1 MKIIF
6 GTIFLLIFIVAVGG
20 IAFTYVFSVNNNIDN
35 MLKKKGFKNYRNY
48 KKRAA
53 QSKPLESSIPEQR
66 KVKPDK
72 YNERYNYKMQKKEE
86 KRQVEE
92 YLYYEI
98 NKRRK

>member
-6 GTIFLLIFIVAVGG
+6 GTVFLLIFIVAVGG

-35 MLKKKGFKNYRNY
+35 MLKKKGFKNYKNY
-48 KKRAA
+48 KKCA
-53 QSKPLESSIPEQR
+53 QSNPLESSIPE
-66 KVKPDK
+66 KKKIKPDK
-72 YNERYNYKMQKKEE
+72 YNERYNYKIHKKEE

-92 YLYYEI
+92 YLYYEM

>member
-1 MKIIF
+1 VKIIF

-20 IAFTYVFSVNNNIDN
+20 IAFTYVFSVNNNIEN

-48 KKRAA
+48 KKCAL
-53 QSKPLESSIPEQR
+53 SKPLQSSVPEE
-66 KVKPDK
+66 KKAEPDK
-72 YNERYNYKMQKKEE
+72 YNERYNYKNQKKEE

-92 YLYYEI
+92 YLYYEM